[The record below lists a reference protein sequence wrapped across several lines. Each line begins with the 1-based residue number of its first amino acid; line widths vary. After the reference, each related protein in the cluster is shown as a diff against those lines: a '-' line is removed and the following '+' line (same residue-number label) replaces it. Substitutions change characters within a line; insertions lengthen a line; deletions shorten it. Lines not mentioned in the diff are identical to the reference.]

1 MGGRVPVS
9 PGRGRQT
16 ETKTHGETMEEAER
30 CADILGEGKAEPGGM
45 THAYGISHHLCL

>member
-16 ETKTHGETMEEAER
+16 ETEDTGETMEEAEKVR
-30 CADILGEGKAEPGGM
+30 
-45 THAYGISHHLCL
+45 